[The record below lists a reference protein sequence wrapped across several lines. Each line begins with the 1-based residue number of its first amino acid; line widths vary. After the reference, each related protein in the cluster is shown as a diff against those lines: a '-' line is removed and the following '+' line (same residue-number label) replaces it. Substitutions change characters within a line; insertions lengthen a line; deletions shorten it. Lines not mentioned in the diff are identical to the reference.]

1 MSQISDIKEGATEI
15 ADGLRKLGAD
25 RVVALSVHATKDLVA
40 ELELKAK
47 ELLEQLE
54 GLDG

>member
-1 MSQISDIKEGATEI
+1 MSQISDIKTGAADI
-15 ADGLRKLGAD
+15 ADGLRRLGAD

-40 ELELKAK
+40 ELEVKAEKLLK
-47 ELLEQLE
+47 QLE

>member
-1 MSQISDIKEGATEI
+1 MSQISDIKNGAAEI
-15 ADGLRKLGAD
+15 ADGLRRLGAD

-40 ELELKAK
+40 ELEVKAK